1 MSKEASCVKFKKM
14 KANYL
19 WQIRPENPEAWLLAQ
34 ELNLPDEIAA
44 ILVNRGIKG
53 SEEASFF
60 LYGQLTDLHNPFL
73 MRGMKEAVNRLE
85 QALARKEKIVVFG
98 DYDVD
103 GILSVVMLVKA
114 LRSLGG
120 DVAYFIPDRMKDGYG
135 LKVHHLPHILEMK
148 ANLLISVDCGIKA
161 VDFVEEA
168 KRNGL
173 EVIITD
179 HHHPGEE
186 LPRAVAVL
194 DPVIESSGYPDKN
207 LAGVGV
213 VFKLIQ
219 ALFLDRG
226 VNQDMTLFL
235 KLASIGTVADVASL
249 QGENRILVRQGLGR
263 LKEVKTPGLKS
274 LLEISGIGSREIN
287 EVDLGFRVGPRI
299 NAAGRLG
306 ETELALKLFFSDSE
320 EECAELVK
328 KLNELNNTRQRIEE
342 KILKEAVQKIKNRK
356 LDERYRL
363 LVLGSENWHRGVI
376 GIVASKIKE
385 LFYRP
390 VILFAYENGQAFGSG
405 RSLPDLSLIDLI
417 DQCSSLLINFGG
429 HEQAIGCTL
438 NQSELQAFKEKINS
452 LAAEKITDDI
462 LQKKLLIDSR
472 LSFSAITPSFLEF
485 YTRLLPFGVGN
496 KRPVFVAEEV
506 DVLGEPV
513 ILKNRHLKFWARQ
526 GGRVFEVL
534 AWDRAGSR
542 AELKRGEK
550 LDLAY
555 SLQVSDYR
563 GKKQVHLNL
572 EDARTHLM

>member
-1 MSKEASCVKFKKM
+1 M

-194 DPVIESSGYPDKN
+194 NPMV
-207 LAGVGV
+207 
-213 VFKLIQ
+213 
-219 ALFLDRG
+219 
-226 VNQDMTLFL
+226 
-235 KLASIGTVADVASL
+235 
-249 QGENRILVRQGLGR
+249 
-263 LKEVKTPGLKS
+263 
-274 LLEISGIGSREIN
+274 
-287 EVDLGFRVGPRI
+287 
-299 NAAGRLG
+299 
-306 ETELALKLFFSDSE
+306 
-320 EECAELVK
+320 
-328 KLNELNNTRQRIEE
+328 
-342 KILKEAVQKIKNRK
+342 
-356 LDERYRL
+356 
-363 LVLGSENWHRGVI
+363 
-376 GIVASKIKE
+376 
-385 LFYRP
+385 
-390 VILFAYENGQAFGSG
+390 
-405 RSLPDLSLIDLI
+405 
-417 DQCSSLLINFGG
+417 
-429 HEQAIGCTL
+429 
-438 NQSELQAFKEKINS
+438 
-452 LAAEKITDDI
+452 
-462 LQKKLLIDSR
+462 
-472 LSFSAITPSFLEF
+472 
-485 YTRLLPFGVGN
+485 
-496 KRPVFVAEEV
+496 
-506 DVLGEPV
+506 
-513 ILKNRHLKFWARQ
+513 
-526 GGRVFEVL
+526 
-534 AWDRAGSR
+534 
-542 AELKRGEK
+542 
-550 LDLAY
+550 
-555 SLQVSDYR
+555 
-563 GKKQVHLNL
+563 
-572 EDARTHLM
+572 